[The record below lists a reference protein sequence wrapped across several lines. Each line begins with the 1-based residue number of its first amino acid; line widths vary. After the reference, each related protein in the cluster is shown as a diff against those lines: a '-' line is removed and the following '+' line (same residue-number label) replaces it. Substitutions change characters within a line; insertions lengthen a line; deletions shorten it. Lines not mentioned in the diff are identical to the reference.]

1 MDASFRRSPTSVR
14 FPPRA
19 SAYFMLILYRSV
31 CARSGVVSSS
41 PPGVHLLIMSIH
53 GPPTVRTFLKTAIVQ
68 GVASVHH
75 CCHDNF
81 LVQSSCLSG
90 PFFLFGSTIP
100 SISAF
105 IPAYPAFPGHL
116 SVNRLTS
123 RASVAPRPGGHEM
136 TPRQRRGAGAP
147 HVPGGS

>member
-1 MDASFRRSPTSVR
+1 MDASFRRSPTSLR

-19 SAYFMLILYRSV
+19 SVLFMLILYRSV
-31 CARSGVVSSS
+31 TANAAAVSSS
-41 PPGVHLLIMSIH
+41 PPGVDLLIMSIH

-90 PFFLFGSTIP
+90 PFFLFGSTIH

-123 RASVAPRPGGHEM
+123 RASVAPRPGGHLM
-136 TPRQRRGAGAP
+136 GGPPLRG
-147 HVPGGS
+147 